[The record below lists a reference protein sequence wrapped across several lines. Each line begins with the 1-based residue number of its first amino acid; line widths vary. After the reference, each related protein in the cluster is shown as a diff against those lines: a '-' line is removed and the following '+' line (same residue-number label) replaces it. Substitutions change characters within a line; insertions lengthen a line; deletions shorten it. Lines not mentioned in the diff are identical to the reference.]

1 MHDIFRQ
8 SFGDEA
14 LFFVSIKC
22 GFFVDAGKKRDLF
35 AYLKKNLY
43 ICTLFQFAGV

>member
-14 LFFVSIKC
+14 LFFVSIKMQI
-22 GFFVDAGKKRDLF
+22 FLSIVFL
-35 AYLKKNLY
+35 LLSKNL
-43 ICTLFQFAGV
+43 